1 MRNILNLAD
10 SRWCC
15 LERKD
20 LFLLKDPANLNI
32 QAVNEKRFSGEI
44 RFTWIKSAVDMT
56 GWQYADAV
64 WIGDVKEK
72 YRNKYIT
79 CCSETQVVQEF
90 SDFEISFENEL
101 DCPDNPV

>member
-1 MRNILNLAD
+1 
-10 SRWCC
+10 
-15 LERKD
+15 
-20 LFLLKDPANLNI
+20 
-32 QAVNEKRFSGEI
+32 
-44 RFTWIKSAVDMT
+44 MT

-64 WIGDVKEK
+64 WIGDAKEK

-101 DCPDNPV
+101 DCPDN